1 MAEQLAWTRIVLGT
15 LMLVVGV
22 LGFRYPYKVAR
33 FEEIIDA
40 IGSTRSLDAVEPA
53 AWKVS
58 LTKFSSGVV
67 AFVGLWWILL
77 GVGAM

>member
-1 MAEQLAWTRIVLGT
+1 MAEQLAWVRIVLGT
-15 LMLVVGV
+15 VMLVVG
-22 LGFRYPYKVAR
+22 LFGFVYPYKVAR
-33 FEEIIDA
+33 IGEILDA
-40 IGSTRSLDAVEPA
+40 IGSTTPSETVEPA

-77 GVGAM
+77 GIGAT

>member
-1 MAEQLAWTRIVLGT
+1 MAEQLAWVRIVLGALT
-15 LMLVVGV
+15 FVGGV
-22 LGFRYPYKVAR
+22 LGFRYPYKIAR
-33 FEEIIDA
+33 FEEMIHA
-40 IGSTRSLDAVEPA
+40 IGSTTPAEADEPA

-77 GVGAM
+77 GIGAT